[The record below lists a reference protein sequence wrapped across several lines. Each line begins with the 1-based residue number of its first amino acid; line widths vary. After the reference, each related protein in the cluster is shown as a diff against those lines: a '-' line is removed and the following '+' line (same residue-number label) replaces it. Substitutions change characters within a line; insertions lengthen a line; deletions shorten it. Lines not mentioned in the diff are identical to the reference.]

1 MRTGDVLSFFK
12 VTSLDVQN
20 DMVYSGVFMEIASL
34 GLLLALGSLGREMS
48 VVCVRDC
55 LFSMNLFG
63 TLLPVY
69 HDIMHVVIFC
79 IKEPMRLCCCL
90 AGHEPVTVFMN
101 YEYEITNYVLT

>member
-1 MRTGDVLSFFK
+1 MRTGDVLGFSK
-12 VTSLDVQN
+12 VTPLDVQN
-20 DMVYSGVFMEIASL
+20 DMVYSGVFIEITSL
-34 GLLLALGSLGREMS
+34 RLLLALGGLGREMS
-48 VVCVRDC
+48 IVCVCDC

-79 IKEPMRLCCCL
+79 IKESVRLCCCL

-101 YEYEITNYVLT
+101 YEYEIMNYVLS